1 MTKAAGKTGQQQ
13 KYTDSYAERVGE
25 IIAGFPLTRD
35 RKLAVGKIAKALGV
49 SARTML
55 RWRTVGGEFYKPGF
69 VKAIAAAEKKLCENI
84 DLNKT
89 KRAAIIRAKGGF
101 KTKKIIEK
109 PFIEGP
115 AMPALGTMDKKAMQL
130 CAKNL
135 GLKADDEDT
144 KGVLKIK
151 IHNAVLAQQ
160 KEVMKV
166 VSKETTTLPPD
177 VGAIKLVVANI
188 GAEQDRWIEKQELTV
203 EGKSLADIAA
213 IMSGR
218 KKVS

>member
-1 MTKAAGKTGQQQ
+1 
-13 KYTDSYAERVGE
+13 VGE
-25 IIAGFPLTRD
+25 IIAGFPLNRTG
-35 RKLAVGKIAKALGV
+35 KPAFSKIAKALGV
-49 SARTML
+49 TARTML
-55 RWRTVGGEFYKPGF
+55 KWRTVGGEFYKAAF
-69 VKAIAAAEKKLCENI
+69 VKAINSAVKNLHENI

-89 KRAAIIRAKGGF
+89 KRAAIIRAQGGF
-101 KTKKIIEK
+101 KAKKIIEK

-115 AMPALGTMDKKAMQL
+115 AMPALGTMDKKAL
-130 CAKNL
+130 ELFAKKL
-135 GLKADDEDT
+135 GLKRDDKDT

-151 IHNAVLAQQ
+151 IHDAVLAQQ

-188 GAEQDRWIEKQELTV
+188 GAEQDRWIEKQELNV

-213 IMSGR
+213 IMYG
-218 KKVS
+218 KKAG